1 MLSIL
6 GGLISVAVSVLWILP
21 GGFGNVG
28 PDVMVVIKGSVAIG
42 LIFGG
47 LIAVAAGI
55 SAIKEN
61 AAEKKEQAEAKKEE
75 PKKEEP
81 AA

>member
-6 GGLISVAVSVLWILP
+6 GGLIAVVISVLWILP
-21 GGFGNVG
+21 NGFGNAG
-28 PDVMVVIKGSVAIG
+28 GEVMTVIIGSVALG

-55 SAIKEN
+55 SAIKEQ

-75 PKKEEP
+75 P

>member
-6 GGLISVAVSVLWILP
+6 GGLISVVISVLWILP
-21 GGFGNVG
+21 NNFGYVG
-28 PDVMVVIKGSVAIG
+28 DDVLVVIKGSVALG

-55 SAIKEN
+55 SAIKES

-75 PKKEEP
+75 PS
-81 AA
+81 A

>member
-6 GGLISVAVSVLWILP
+6 GGLISVAISVLWILP
-21 GGFGNVG
+21 NNFGYAG
-28 PDVMVVIKGSVAIG
+28 DDVLVVIKGSVALG

-55 SAIKEN
+55 SAIKES
-61 AAEKKEQAEAKKEE
+61 AAEKKEQAEVKKDE
-75 PKKEEP
+75 PS
-81 AA
+81 A

>member
-6 GGLISVAVSVLWILP
+6 GGLISVVISVLWILP
-21 GGFGNVG
+21 NGFGNVG
-28 PDVMVVIKGSVAIG
+28 PEVLTVIKGSVALG

-61 AAEKKEQAEAKKEE
+61 AAEKKEQAE
-75 PKKEEP
+75 PKQEEP